1 MPRRRTLNGASSLAN
16 GSPKSYETFSTM
28 AILPIR
34 VFPDPVLRERAKP
47 VEKVTPELLRLID
60 DMAETM
66 YAAPG
71 VGLAANQVG
80 VLQRVFII
88 DIANEDEPS
97 DLHVFINPEIVHKEG
112 EISWKEGCLSFP
124 GVTESVDRS
133 ALVRVRA
140 MNRNGDTFEMEAG
153 GLMAVAIQHENEH
166 LDGELMIDHLGPVR
180 RRLVQRKL
188 SKRAS

>member
-1 MPRRRTLNGASSLAN
+1 
-16 GSPKSYETFSTM
+16 M

-34 VFPDPVLRERAKP
+34 IFPDPVLRERAKP
-47 VEKVTPELLRLID
+47 VDEVTPELQRLID

-80 VLQRVFII
+80 VLKRVFII
-88 DIANEDEPS
+88 DIANDDEPS
-97 DLHVFINPEIVHKEG
+97 DLHVFINPEILHKEG
-112 EISWKEGCLSFP
+112 EIAWKEGCLSFP
-124 GVTESVDRS
+124 GVTESVERAGS
-133 ALVRVRA
+133 VRVRA
-140 MNRNGDTFEMEAG
+140 LDRNGKPFELEAE

-188 SKRAS
+188 AKSRAAS

>member
-1 MPRRRTLNGASSLAN
+1 
-16 GSPKSYETFSTM
+16 M
-28 AILPIR
+28 AVLPIR
-34 VFPDPVLRERAKP
+34 VFPDSVLRERAKP
-47 VEKVTPELLRLID
+47 VEAVTPELQRLID

-66 YAAPG
+66 YDAPG

-80 VLQRVFII
+80 VLQRVFVI

-97 DLHVFINPEIVHKEG
+97 DLRVFINPEIVHKEG
-112 EISWKEGCLSFP
+112 EIVWKEGCLSFP
-124 GVTESVDRS
+124 GVTESVER
-133 ALVRVRA
+133 AEVVRVKALDRDG
-140 MNRNGDTFEMEAG
+140 NPFEMEAE

-188 SKRAS
+188 SKKRAS

>member
-1 MPRRRTLNGASSLAN
+1 
-16 GSPKSYETFSTM
+16 M
-28 AILPIR
+28 AVLPIR
-34 VFPDPVLRERAKP
+34 VYPDSVLRERAKP
-47 VEKVTPELLRLID
+47 IEKVTPELQRLID

-66 YAAPG
+66 YDAPG

-80 VLQRVFII
+80 VLQRVFVI

-97 DLHVFINPEIVHKEG
+97 DLRVFVNPEIVHKEG
-112 EISWKEGCLSFP
+112 EIVWKEGCLSFP
-124 GVTESVDRS
+124 GVTESVERAES
-133 ALVRVRA
+133 VRVKALDRDG
-140 MNRNGDTFEMEAG
+140 NPFEMEAD

-188 SKRAS
+188 SKKRAS

>member
-1 MPRRRTLNGASSLAN
+1 
-16 GSPKSYETFSTM
+16 M
-28 AILPIR
+28 AVLPIR

-47 VEKVTPELLRLID
+47 VEKITPELQRLVD

-66 YAAPG
+66 YDAPG

-80 VLQRVFII
+80 VLQRVFIV

-97 DLHVFINPEIVHKEG
+97 DLRVFINPEIVEKDG
-112 EISWKEGCLSFP
+112 ELVWKEGCLSFP
-124 GVTESVDRS
+124 GVTESVER
-133 ALVRVRA
+133 AERVRVKALDRD
-140 MNRNGDTFEMEAG
+140 GKPFEMEAE

-188 SKRAS
+188 SKKRAS